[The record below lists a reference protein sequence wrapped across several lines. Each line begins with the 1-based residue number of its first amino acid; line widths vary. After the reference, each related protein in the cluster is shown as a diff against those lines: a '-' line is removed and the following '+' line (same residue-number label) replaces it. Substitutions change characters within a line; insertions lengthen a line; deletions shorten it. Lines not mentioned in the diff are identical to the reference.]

1 MTNWITR
8 ILDFIAPRSCVVCGK
23 RLAPTERSLC
33 SVCVLHLP
41 RTTYQFTPEDNEMA
55 QLFWGLLPVERTA
68 ALIHYEPHSEMAQM
82 VYELKYHGRYD
93 IGEDLGR
100 LMAHEMQMAR
110 FFDGIDVLLPI
121 PLSRKRKRQRGY
133 NQSEML
139 ARGIS
144 EVTGL
149 PIVTKAIRRV
159 NFQKSQTSLTRQ
171 ERRENVEGTF
181 VLRRPELLENK
192 HILLIDDVCTTG
204 ATIVACGEAIK
215 DVKGICISV
224 LTLGF
229 TKK

>member
-1 MTNWITR
+1 
-8 ILDFIAPRSCVVCGK
+8 
-23 RLAPTERSLC
+23 
-33 SVCVLHLP
+33 
-41 RTTYQFTPEDNEMA
+41 
-55 QLFWGLLPVERTA
+55 
-68 ALIHYEPHSEMAQM
+68 
-82 VYELKYHGRYD
+82 
-93 IGEDLGR
+93 
-100 LMAHEMQMAR
+100 MAHEMQMAR
-110 FFDGIDVLLPI
+110 FFDGIDVLLPV

-149 PIVTKAIRRV
+149 PIVTKAVRRL
-159 NFQKSQTSLTRQ
+159 NFQRSQTSLTRQ

-181 VLRRPELLENK
+181 VLQRPELIENK
-192 HILLIDDVCTTG
+192 HVLLIDDICTTG

-215 DVKGICISV
+215 AVKGIHVSV